1 MDTENKG
8 LVRARAS
15 SQQIKE
21 VRMQLTMV
29 KVHVTKSCVGVN
41 VGGGGGGWSGHVG
54 AAVATDGCA
63 VGARVGER
71 VGVFVVG
78 TAVVGA
84 DVGER
89 VVGVAVGARVVG
101 NDVGARVVGAAV
113 GKRVVGAAVGKRV
126 GDSVEQVKH
135 LFLEHEVLDA
145 TAMLSVKNKHR
156 P

>member
-135 LFLEHEVLDA
+135 FFLEHEVLDT
-145 TAMLSVKNKHR
+145 TAMLSVKTKHR